1 MDNRLNAFISL
12 ADLFDKYGYKLYLV
26 GGTVRDYLLGLPLTD
41 MDAVTDATPIEIIKF
56 LPTADTTF
64 AHLGSLKYKDE
75 NGVKFDITTLREE
88 SGYLDSRHPSKVIFV
103 DDPKDDYQRRDFTVN
118 AMYMD
123 KDLKIYDFCGGQQ
136 DLKNRILRMVG
147 NPDQRLKEDPLRI
160 LRAIRFHLMYNLKI
174 EDSLMEAMRDRFY
187 LLKNLNDAKIE
198 SEMSKI
204 DLTKSTRE
212 AKEEIFSQFDIAN
225 LHGVIK

>member
-1 MDNRLNAFISL
+1 MIDRISAFKSL
-12 ADLFDKYGYKLYLV
+12 ADLFDKHGHKLYLV
-26 GGTVRDYLLGLPLTD
+26 GGTVRDYLLNEPLND
-41 MDAVTDATPIEIIKF
+41 MDAVTDATPIEIVQF
-56 LPTADTTF
+56 LPNVDTTF

-88 SGYLDSRHPSKVIFV
+88 RDYLDSRHPSAITFV
-103 DDPKDDYQRRDFTVN
+103 KDPKDDYKRRDFTVN

-123 KDLKIYDFCGGQQ
+123 SDLKIYDFCNGQK
-136 DLKNRILRMVG
+136 DLENRILRMVG

-160 LRAIRFHLMYNLKI
+160 LRAIRFHLMYNLEI
-174 EDSLMEAMRDRFY
+174 ENSLMEAMRDRFY
-187 LLKNLNDAKIE
+187 LLKNINNAKIE
-198 SEMSKI
+198 SELSKI

-212 AKEEIFSQFDIAN
+212 AKEQIFSQFDIAN

>member
-1 MDNRLNAFISL
+1 M
-12 ADLFDKYGYKLYLV
+12 
-26 GGTVRDYLLGLPLTD
+26 
-41 MDAVTDATPIEIIKF
+41 
-56 LPTADTTF
+56 
-64 AHLGSLKYKDE
+64 
-75 NGVKFDITTLREE
+75 KFDITTLREE

>member
-1 MDNRLNAFISL
+1 MDNRLDAFKSL
-12 ADLFDKYGYKLYLV
+12 ADLFDKHGYKLYLV
-26 GGTVRDYLLGLPLTD
+26 GGTVRDYLLGLPLSD

-56 LPTADTTF
+56 LPDADTTF

-75 NGVKFDITTLREE
+75 SGVKFDITTLREE
-88 SGYLDSRHPSKVIFV
+88 SGYLDSRHPSKVTFV
-103 DDPKDDYQRRDFTVN
+103 KDPKDDYQRRDFTVN

-136 DLKNRILRMVG
+136 DLKDRVLRMVG

-160 LRAIRFHLMYNLKI
+160 LRAIRFHLMYDLKI
-174 EDSLMEAMRDRFY
+174 DDKLMEAMRDRFY
-187 LLKNLNDAKIE
+187 LLKNITDAKIE
-198 SEMSKI
+198 SEMAKI
-204 DLTKSTRE
+204 DLTKSSRE
-212 AKEEIFSQFDIAN
+212 AKEEIFSQFYIAN

>member
-12 ADLFDKYGYKLYLV
+12 ADLFDKHGYKLYLV
-26 GGTVRDYLLGLPLTD
+26 GGTVRDYLLDLPLTD

-88 SGYLDSRHPSKVIFV
+88 SGYLDSRHPSKVVFV
-103 DDPKDDYQRRDFTVN
+103 DNPKDDYQRRDFTVN
-118 AMYMD
+118 AMYMN

>member
-1 MDNRLNAFISL
+1 MVDRISAFQSL
-12 ADLFDKYGYKLYLV
+12 ADLFNEHGYKLYLV
-26 GGTVRDYLLGLPLTD
+26 GGTVRDYLLNLPLND
-41 MDAVTDATPIEIIKF
+41 MDAVSDATPIQIAQF
-56 LPTADTTF
+56 LPNVDATF

-88 SGYLDSRHPSKVIFV
+88 SGYLDSRHPNNVTFV
-103 DDPKDDYQRRDFTVN
+103 KEPKDDYKRRDFTVN

-123 KDLKIYDFCGGQQ
+123 KDLKIYDFCNGQR
-136 DLKNRILRMVG
+136 DLEKRILRMVG

-160 LRAIRFHLMYNLKI
+160 LRAIRFHLMYNLEI
-174 EDSLMEAMRDRFY
+174 ENSLMEAMRDRFY
-187 LLKNLNDAKIE
+187 LLQNINNAKIE
-198 SEMSKI
+198 SELSKI

-212 AKEEIFSQFDIAN
+212 AKEQIFSQFDIAN

>member
-1 MDNRLNAFISL
+1 MDNRLNAFQSL
-12 ADLFDKYGYKLYLV
+12 ADLFENHGYKLYLV
-26 GGTVRDYLLGLPLTD
+26 GGTVRDYLLGLPLND
-41 MDAVTDATPIEIIKF
+41 MDAVTDATPTDIVKF
-56 LPTADTTF
+56 LPDADTTF
-64 AHLGSLKYKDE
+64 AHLGSLKYKD
-75 NGVKFDITTLREE
+75 NSGVKFDITTLREE
-88 SGYLDSRHPSKVIFV
+88 SGYLDSRHPSKVNFV
-103 DDPKDDYQRRDFTVN
+103 KDPKDDYKRRDFTVN

-123 KDLKIYDFCGGQQ
+123 KDLNVIDYCGGQK
-136 DLKNRILRMVG
+136 DLENRILRMVG

-174 EDSLMEAMRDRFY
+174 DDALMEAMRDRFY

-198 SEMSKI
+198 MEMSKI

-212 AKEEIFSQFDIAN
+212 QKEEIFSQFDIAN

>member
-12 ADLFDKYGYKLYLV
+12 ANLFENHGYKLYLV

-41 MDAVTDATPIEIIKF
+41 MDAVSDATPTDIVKF
-56 LPTADTTF
+56 LPDADTTF
-64 AHLGSLKYKDE
+64 AHLGSLKYKD
-75 NGVKFDITTLREE
+75 NGGVKFDITTLREE
-88 SGYLDSRHPSKVIFV
+88 SGYLDSRHPSKVNFV
-103 DDPKDDYQRRDFTVN
+103 KDPKDDYKRRDFTVN

-123 KDLKIYDFCGGQQ
+123 KDLKIYDYCDGQK
-136 DLKNRILRMVG
+136 DLENRILRMVG

-160 LRAIRFHLMYNLKI
+160 LRAIRFHLMYHFTI
-174 EDSLMEAMRDRFY
+174 ENSLMEAMRDRFY
-187 LLKNLNDAKIE
+187 LLKNITDAKIE

-212 AKEEIFSQFDIAN
+212 EKEEIFSQFDIAN

>member
-1 MDNRLNAFISL
+1 MDNRLSAFISL
-12 ADLFDKYGYKLYLV
+12 ADLFDKHGYKLYLV
-26 GGTVRDYLLGLPLTD
+26 GGTVRDYLLDLPLTD

-174 EDSLMEAMRDRFY
+174 ENSLMEAMRDRFY

>member
-1 MDNRLNAFISL
+1 MDNRLDAFKSL
-12 ADLFDKYGYKLYLV
+12 ADLFDKHGYKLYLV
-26 GGTVRDYLLGLPLTD
+26 GGTVRDYLLGLPLSD

-56 LPTADTTF
+56 LPDANTTF

-75 NGVKFDITTLREE
+75 SGVKFDITTLREE

-103 DDPKDDYQRRDFTVN
+103 KDPKDDYQRRDFTVN

-136 DLKNRILRMVG
+136 DLKDRVLRMVG

-160 LRAIRFHLMYNLKI
+160 LRAIRFHLMYDLKI
-174 EDSLMEAMRDRFY
+174 DDKLMEAMRDRFY
-187 LLKNLNDAKIE
+187 LLKNITDAKIE
-198 SEMSKI
+198 SEMAKI
-204 DLTKSTRE
+204 DLTKSSRE

>member
-1 MDNRLNAFISL
+1 MDNRLNAFQSL
-12 ADLFDKYGYKLYLV
+12 ADLFENHGYKLYLV

-41 MDAVTDATPIEIIKF
+41 MDAVTDATPTDIVKF
-56 LPTADTTF
+56 LPEVDATF
-64 AHLGSLKYKDE
+64 AHLGSLKYKDSS
-75 NGVKFDITTLREE
+75 GVKFDITTLREE
-88 SGYLDSRHPSKVIFV
+88 SGYLDSRHPSKVNFV
-103 DDPKDDYQRRDFTVN
+103 KDPKDDYKRRDFTIN

-123 KDLKIYDFCGGQQ
+123 KDLKIYDYCGGQK
-136 DLKNRILRMVG
+136 DLENCILRMVG

-174 EDSLMEAMRDRFY
+174 DDALMEAMRDRFY

-198 SEMSKI
+198 MEMSKI

-212 AKEEIFSQFDIAN
+212 QKEEIFSQFDIAN

>member
-1 MDNRLNAFISL
+1 MDNRLNAFKSL
-12 ADLFDKYGYKLYLV
+12 ADLFENHGYKLYLV
-26 GGTVRDYLLGLPLTD
+26 GGTVRDYLLGLPLDD
-41 MDAVTDATPIEIIKF
+41 MDAVTDATPIEVIKF
-56 LPTADTTF
+56 LPEADATF
-64 AHLGSLKYKDE
+64 ANFGSLKYKD
-75 NGVKFDITTLREE
+75 NSGIKFDITTLREE
-88 SGYLDSRHPSKVIFV
+88 SGYLDSRHPSMVNFV
-103 DDPKDDYQRRDFTVN
+103 KDPKDDYKRRDFTVN

-123 KDLKIYDFCGGQQ
+123 KDLKIYDYCNGQK
-136 DLKNRILRMVG
+136 DLENRILRMVG

-160 LRAIRFHLMYNLKI
+160 LRAIRFHLMYHLKI
-174 EDSLMEAMRDRFY
+174 DDTLMEAMRDRFY

-212 AKEEIFSQFDIAN
+212 EKEEIFSQFDIAN

>member
-12 ADLFDKYGYKLYLV
+12 ADLFDKHGYKLYLV

-174 EDSLMEAMRDRFY
+174 ENSLMEAMRDRFY